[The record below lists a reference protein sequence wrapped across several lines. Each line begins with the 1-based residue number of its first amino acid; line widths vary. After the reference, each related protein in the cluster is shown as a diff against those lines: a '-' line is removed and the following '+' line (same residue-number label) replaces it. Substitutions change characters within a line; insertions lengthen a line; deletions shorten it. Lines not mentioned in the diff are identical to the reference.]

1 MQFFEFDLAPFPFIC
16 TFSEFLPSQNAI
28 SVLVPLVK
36 DVVNFIGLNMRHLPN
51 DALVRLEALHQ
62 L

>member
-51 DALVRLEALHQ
+51 DALVRL
-62 L
+62 